1 MPILIENPT
10 AEAVWQAVLQL
21 PQNEAERLKQMFAAS
36 HGETAEEE
44 QEAWH
49 EASLQSAA
57 RFFDE
62 AETS

>member
-21 PQNEAERLKQMFAAS
+21 PQDEVERLKQMFAAS
-36 HGETAEEE
+36 HGETAVKE

-49 EASLQSAA
+49 EASMQSAA

-62 AETS
+62 EETS

>member
-10 AEAVWQAVLQL
+10 AEAVWRAVLQL
-21 PQNEAERLKQMFAAS
+21 PRNEVERLKQMFATS
-36 HGETAEEE
+36 HQETAAEE

-62 AETS
+62 EETS